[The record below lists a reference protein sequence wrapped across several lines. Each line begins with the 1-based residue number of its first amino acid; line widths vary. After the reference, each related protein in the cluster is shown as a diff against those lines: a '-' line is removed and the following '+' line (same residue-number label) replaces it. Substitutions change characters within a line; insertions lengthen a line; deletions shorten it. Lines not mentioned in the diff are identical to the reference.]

1 MNCTLMRKCMQT
13 IWMAVFYMITLT
25 WMPVIDC
32 KVEYAEYG
40 SQKKLKC
47 GCIDDEIQTRLWYMD
62 GALLIVDEHPE
73 DNWAPDLLYE
83 NETLRLQIYG
93 RKKYYIGNVTYEC
106 IAILRNGSK
115 LFCGSY
121 TIKAYDCKIDSEWT
135 KPKNMTDLVEGASV
149 KFTCEY
155 FFHCDKVNDTDKSVS
170 IISSARNTNSC
181 DVSENGLKHECRL
194 KILSITDEDFSK
206 PVQCIVTDGGHV
218 SVYEA
223 FLIKRDKEMV
233 TQISETYIIILVL
246 IMLFVVFLVIGWCL
260 ICICRSKK
268 LKRKYKCLSV
278 LDNCH
283 SGKDHKN
290 NHQVL
295 VYSVNEEDDLLTTK
309 LSFLQCVLK
318 NYELATYNE
327 SIVPGKNKTEAFSEL
342 ASRCVAL
349 IIVVVVDKL
358 SEDED
363 YRNKFNNILKSKVA
377 KGQCCVRPYYTSI
390 FYVHSE
396 CCKFKNGS
404 SSCVKKTNEEKNFVY
419 FDICDSQW
427 DVKKITEKLRKRLPP
442 RNKPNATCKGN
453 VNALEQSNGSYDSFS
468 SLSSD
473 NYQQTNYS
481 RMESVT
487 SCSSSTPQ
495 CEDQRKFRL
504 IC

>member
-283 SGKDHKN
+283 SGKD
-290 NHQVL
+290 
-295 VYSVNEEDDLLTTK
+295 
-309 LSFLQCVLK
+309 
-318 NYELATYNE
+318 
-327 SIVPGKNKTEAFSEL
+327 KTEAFSEL